1 MGGQT
6 VMRRSATVYFASYG
20 LSLLG
25 KGIAGVVMPLLVLDR
40 TGDVLAAGVL
50 ATASTAASALAGLVC
65 GLIVDRIDRR
75 RVSVV
80 SDLLAALSVAAL
92 PVVDALWGLNMGWF
106 LALAV
111 VGALIRVP
119 GMTAQ
124 ETLLPALARLGAD
137 RPGGRGGRRGR
148 SGAAG
153 PGRLDRMIATR
164 ETMGN
169 VLLLAGPGLGG
180 LLVGVLGLS
189 SALLLVTA
197 ATSLLAAAMTLLL
210 DPRAGRVVRGHP
222 DPAGASGA
230 AAVGGPVRRAVT
242 DLLDGWRFL
251 GRTRLLLGTTLIS
264 AVLVAVLS
272 SLQTTLMPAYFT
284 GQGLPGLTGL
294 TLSALAAGSIAGSA
308 LYAATAGRVRRRS
321 WFVLGM
327 SGTLVGFGAVG
338 TMASPWLVLG
348 AAALVGLT
356 FAPASAVL
364 GVLTV
369 EATPDHMRGRVL
381 GAQNTVMLAAPA
393 LTSAPLAAVAT
404 AAGLPVAGAV
414 LAVLAGVTAVA
425 ALVAPVF
432 RSLDGPR
439 AREAVGPA
447 EGRPRPPERTS
458 PGLALADTVP
468 HAPDARAVEERPV
481 EERAERTAGR

>member
-1 MGGQT
+1 
-6 VMRRSATVYFASYG
+6 MRRSATVYFASYG

-25 KGIAGVVMPLLVLDR
+25 KGIASVVMPLLVLDR

-50 ATASTAASALAGLVC
+50 ATATTAASALAGLVS
-65 GLIVDRIDRR
+65 GLLVDRIDRR
-75 RVSVV
+75 GVSVV

-92 PVVDALWGLNMGWF
+92 PVVDALWGLNMAWF

-111 VGALIRVP
+111 VGAVIRVP

-124 ETLLPALARLGAD
+124 ETLLPALAGLGAGRPDRAD
-137 RPGGRGGRRGR
+137 RPGGRA
-148 SGAAG
+148 GAAG
-153 PGRLDRMIATR
+153 PGRLDRLIATR

-180 LLVGVLGLS
+180 LLVGLLGLS
-189 SALLLVTA
+189 PALLLVTA

-210 DPRAGRVVRGHP
+210 DPRAGRVVRRRP
-222 DPAGASGA
+222 DPADTVGTSGA
-230 AAVGGPVRRAVT
+230 AAFGGPVRRAVT
-242 DLLDGWRFL
+242 DLADGWRFL
-251 GRTRLLLGTTLIS
+251 VRTRLLLGTTLVS

-284 GQGLPGLTGL
+284 GQDLPGLTGL

-308 LYAATAGRVRRRS
+308 LYAATAGRVRRRG

-327 SGTLVGFGAVG
+327 GGTLVGFGAIG

-369 EATPDHMRGRVL
+369 EATPDRMRGRVL

-393 LTSAPLAAVAT
+393 LTSAPIAALAT

-414 LAVLAGVTAVA
+414 LAVLAGVTAIA

-432 RSLDGPR
+432 RSLDDPLAQESASPSER
-439 AREAVGPA
+439 
-447 EGRPRPPERTS
+447 RPRSSERTPPE
-458 PGLALADTVP
+458 LALANTP
-468 HAPDARAVEERPV
+468 PSAPDARVVEEPPADR
-481 EERAERTAGR
+481 

>member
-25 KGIAGVVMPLLVLDR
+25 KGIASVVMPLLVLER

-50 ATASTAASALAGLVC
+50 ATATTAASALAGLVC

-75 RVSVV
+75 WVSVV

-92 PVVDALWGLNMGWF
+92 PVVDALWGLNMAWF
-106 LALAV
+106 LALAI
-111 VGALIRVP
+111 VGAVIRVP

-137 RPGGRGGRRGR
+137 LPDRPGGRGG
-148 SGAAG
+148 AG
-153 PGRLDRMIATR
+153 PGRLDRLIATR

-180 LLVGVLGLS
+180 LLVGLLGLS

-197 ATSLLAAAMTLLL
+197 ATSLLAAATTLLL
-210 DPRAGRVVRGHP
+210 DPRAGRVARRRRP
-222 DPAGASGA
+222 DPADTAEASGA
-230 AAVGGPVRRAVT
+230 AAVGGSVRRAVT
-242 DLLDGWRFL
+242 DLLEGWRFL

-338 TMASPWLVLG
+338 AMVSPWLVLG

-425 ALVAPVF
+425 ALVVPVF

-439 AREAVGPA
+439 GREPVGP
-447 EGRPRPPERTS
+447 EGRPRPRQRTS
-458 PGLALADTVP
+458 PELALADTVP
-468 HAPDARAVEERPV
+468 HASDARAAEELAVEER
-481 EERAERTAGR
+481 EERTADR

>member
-1 MGGQT
+1 
-6 VMRRSATVYFASYG
+6 MRRSATVYFASYG

-25 KGIAGVVMPLLVLDR
+25 KGIASVVMPLLVLDR

-50 ATASTAASALAGLVC
+50 ATASTAASALTGLVC

-75 RVSVV
+75 WVSVV

-111 VGALIRVP
+111 VGAVIRVP

-137 RPGGRGGRRGR
+137 RSGAPGG
-148 SGAAG
+148 
-153 PGRLDRMIATR
+153 GRLDRMIAAR

-180 LLVGVLGLS
+180 LLVGLLGLS

-197 ATSLLAAAMTLLL
+197 ATSLLAAAATLLL
-210 DPRAGRVVRGHP
+210 DPRAGRVVRRRP
-222 DPAGASGA
+222 DPAGSAEASGA
-230 AAVGGPVRRAVT
+230 AAVGGPLRRAVT

-251 GRTRLLLGTTLIS
+251 YRTRLLLGTTLIS

-308 LYAATAGRVRRRS
+308 LYAATAGRVRRRG

-414 LAVLAGVTAVA
+414 LAALAGVTAVA
-425 ALVAPVF
+425 ALAAPVF

-439 AREAVGPA
+439 ARQAGGPA
-447 EGRPRPPERTS
+447 EGSPHPSERTS
-458 PGLALADTVP
+458 PELALADTV
-468 HAPDARAVEERPV
+468 HRAA
-481 EERAERTAGR
+481 EERAERTADR

>member
-25 KGIAGVVMPLLVLDR
+25 KGIAGVVMPLLVLER

-75 RVSVV
+75 WVSVV

-92 PVVDALWGLNMGWF
+92 PVVDALWGLNMAWF

-111 VGALIRVP
+111 VGAVIRVP

-137 RPGGRGGRRGR
+137 RPGGRGGRG
-148 SGAAG
+148 GAAG
-153 PGRLDRMIATR
+153 PGRLDRLIATR
-164 ETMGN
+164 ETMGS

-180 LLVGVLGLS
+180 LLVGLLGLS

-197 ATSLLAAAMTLLL
+197 VTSLLAAATTLLL
-210 DPRAGRVVRGHP
+210 DPRTGRIDRRRP
-222 DPAGASGA
+222 DPADTAEASGA
-230 AAVGGPVRRAVT
+230 AAPGGSVRRAVT
-242 DLLDGWRFL
+242 DLLEGWRFL
-251 GRTRLLLGTTLIS
+251 GRTRLLLGTTVIG

-348 AAALVGLT
+348 AAALVGMT

-369 EATPDHMRGRVL
+369 EATPDRMRGRVL

-393 LTSAPLAAVAT
+393 LTSAPLAAVAA

-432 RSLDGPR
+432 RSLDDPR
-439 AREAVGPA
+439 GREPVGP
-447 EGRPRPPERTS
+447 EGRPRPRERTS
-458 PGLALADTVP
+458 PELALADTVP
-468 HAPDARAVEERPV
+468 HAPDVRAVGERG
-481 EERAERTAGR
+481 ERTADR

>member
-1 MGGQT
+1 
-6 VMRRSATVYFASYG
+6 MRRSATVYFASYG

-50 ATASTAASALAGLVC
+50 ATAATAASALAGLVC

-92 PVVDALWGLNMGWF
+92 PVVDALWGLDMGWF

-111 VGALIRVP
+111 VGAVIRVP

-124 ETLLPALARLGAD
+124 ETLLPALVRLGAD

-153 PGRLDRMIATR
+153 PGRLDRMVATR

-180 LLVGVLGLS
+180 LLVGLLGLS

-210 DPRAGRVVRGHP
+210 DPRAGRVVRRTG
-222 DPAGASGA
+222 PAGTADASGA
-230 AAVGGPVRRAVT
+230 AAVGGPVRRAVA

-264 AVLVAVLS
+264 AVLVAVLG

-381 GAQNTVMLAAPA
+381 GAQNTVVLAAPA

-432 RSLDGPR
+432 RSLDGPQG
-439 AREAVGPA
+439 REAVDPA
-447 EGRPRPPERTS
+447 KGRPRPAERTS
-458 PGLALADTVP
+458 PELALADAVP
-468 HAPDARAVEERPV
+468 HAPDARAAEEHPV
-481 EERAERTAGR
+481 RERAERTADP

>member
-1 MGGQT
+1 
-6 VMRRSATVYFASYG
+6 MRRSATVYFASYG
-20 LSLLG
+20 LSLSG
-25 KGIAGVVMPLLVLDR
+25 KGIASVVMPLLVLDR

-50 ATASTAASALAGLVC
+50 ATATTAASALAGLVS
-65 GLIVDRIDRR
+65 GLLVDRIDRR
-75 RVSVV
+75 GVSVV

-92 PVVDALWGLNMGWF
+92 PVVDALWGLNMAWF

-111 VGALIRVP
+111 VGAVIRVP

-124 ETLLPALARLGAD
+124 ETLLPALAGLGAD
-137 RPGGRGGRRGR
+137 RPDRPGRPGRQGRRA
-148 SGAAG
+148 GAAG
-153 PGRLDRMIATR
+153 PGRLDRLIATR

-180 LLVGVLGLS
+180 LLVGLLGLS
-189 SALLLVTA
+189 PALLLVTA

-210 DPRAGRVVRGHP
+210 DPRAGRVVRRRP
-222 DPAGASGA
+222 DPADTADASGA
-230 AAVGGPVRRAVT
+230 AASGGSVRRAAT
-242 DLLDGWRFL
+242 DLMDGWRLL

-284 GQGLPGLTGL
+284 SQGLPGLTGL

-308 LYAATAGRVRRRS
+308 LYAAASGRVRRRS

-327 SGTLVGFGAVG
+327 SGTLVGFGAIG

-393 LTSAPLAAVAT
+393 LTSAPIAAVAT

-432 RSLDGPR
+432 RSLDDPR
-439 AREAVGPA
+439 TQESASPSKR
-447 EGRPRPPERTS
+447 RPRSPERT
-458 PGLALADTVP
+458 PPELALADTTSL
-468 HAPDARAVEERPV
+468 APDARM
-481 EERAERTAGR
+481 AEGLPADR

>member
-25 KGIAGVVMPLLVLDR
+25 KGIAGVVMPLLVLER

-75 RVSVV
+75 WVSVV

-92 PVVDALWGLNMGWF
+92 PVVDALWGLNMAWF
-106 LALAV
+106 LALGV
-111 VGALIRVP
+111 VGAVIRVP

-137 RPGGRGGRRGR
+137 RPVGRGGRRGR

-153 PGRLDRMIATR
+153 PGRLDRLIATR

-180 LLVGVLGLS
+180 LLVGLLGLS

-197 ATSLLAAAMTLLL
+197 ATSLLAAATTLLL
-210 DPRAGRVVRGHP
+210 DPRAGRVARRRP
-222 DPAGASGA
+222 DPADTAEASGA
-230 AAVGGPVRRAVT
+230 AALGGSVRRAVT
-242 DLLDGWRFL
+242 DLLEGWRFL

-327 SGTLVGFGAVG
+327 SGTLVGFGAIG

-414 LAVLAGVTAVA
+414 LAVLASVTAVA

-432 RSLDGPR
+432 RSLDDPR
-439 AREAVGPA
+439 GREPVGP
-447 EGRPRPPERTS
+447 EGRPRPRERTS
-458 PGLALADTVP
+458 PELALADTVP
-468 HAPDARAVEERPV
+468 HAPDARAVGER
-481 EERAERTAGR
+481 EERTADR